1 MLGAQGA
8 GKKGA
13 ALRTDSLAVAIQN
26 KMTTQE
32 LANMDFLYAP
42 PFATTWD
49 IMNVAGNVAK

>member
-1 MLGAQGA
+1 MLEKEVQP
-8 GKKGA
+8 
-13 ALRTDSLAVAIQN
+13 LRADSLAVAIQN